1 MNIIESKD
9 GVVSEFK
16 QCVKVLRMDLEKLKF
31 DLQNLSILLDSCYY
45 YINK

>member
-1 MNIIESKD
+1 MKLIDSKES
-9 GVVSEFK
+9 VVSEFK

-31 DLQNLSILLDSCYY
+31 DLQNLSVLLDSCYY